1 MTVFMI
7 ILVSLICLSIFGTF
21 FNSILSRRKQG
32 VHKQIYRARMNVNM
46 GIMFISIAILQ
57 IISISLSIIQGI
69 LMALVFGLG
78 FVNLY
83 YGIKNSR
90 FYKQIQNKQ
99 EA

>member
-1 MTVFMI
+1 MAVFMI
-7 ILVSLICLSIFGTF
+7 VLVSLICLSIFGTF

-32 VHKQIYRARMNVNM
+32 VYKQIYRARMNVNM

-57 IISISLSIIQGI
+57 IISIPLSVMQGF

-78 FVNLY
+78 SVNLY
-83 YGIKNSR
+83 YGIKNGRYYKHIQSR
-90 FYKQIQNKQ
+90 Q